1 VGRVA
6 LGSNPALIDHPALIE
21 KWKLVV
27 SIRFGALASDQCA
40 AAPRPLVNR
49 GAESALSIEGD
60 KAMTSVTHPTLHDTP
75 IRIDAQGQ
83 RRESDSM
90 GSIDVPADRYWGA
103 QTQRSLVHFSIGD
116 DRMPKRV
123 YHAYGYV
130 KKAAALV
137 NAAAGRLP
145 EWKAEAIVRAADEA
159 IAGKL
164 DDHFP
169 LYVWQTGSGT
179 QSNMNVN
186 EVLSNRA
193 IQLLGGEIGSKA
205 PVHPNDDVNM
215 GQSSNDTFPTAM
227 HIAAVL
233 ELEEHGLPRAEA
245 LAAAIEAKA
254 KEWKD
259 VVKTGRTHLQD
270 AVPLTVGQEWS
281 GYAQQLRDALARIR
295 ASESGLF
302 ELAAGG
308 TAVGTGLNAP
318 AGFSREIAARI
329 AELTGRP
336 FVTAP
341 NKFAAEGSLDAMV
354 AAMAALRGLAV
365 ALMKLANDMRW
376 LASGPRCGLGELLL
390 PENEPGSSIM
400 PGKVNPTQC
409 EAMVM
414 VCIQVIGED
423 NAVAFAGSQGN
434 FELNAMRPIIINN
447 VLHTARI
454 LGDACEKFRQFSVEG
469 TRLNRERIDEMVDRS
484 LMLVTAL
491 SPVIGYDKASAIAH
505 KANDEGLT
513 LKEAALKS
521 GSIDAKRF
529 DEIVDP
535 AKMVGHGV
543 AGA

>member
-1 VGRVA
+1 MNNKA
-6 LGSNPALIDHPALIE
+6 H
-21 KWKLVV
+21 
-27 SIRFGALASDQCA
+27 LAVHEIPIGIQA
-40 AAPRPLVNR
+40 A
-49 GAESALSIEGD
+49 G
-60 KAMTSVTHPTLHDTP
+60 T
-75 IRIDAQGQ
+75 
-83 RRESDSM
+83 RRETDSM
-90 GSIDVPADRYWGA
+90 GEIEVPADRYWGA
-103 QTQRSLVHFSIGD
+103 QTQRSLIHFSIGD

-145 EWKAEAIVRAADEA
+145 QWKAEAIVRAADEA

-164 DDHFP
+164 DEHFP

-186 EVLSNRA
+186 EVLANRA
-193 IQLLGGEIGSKA
+193 IQLLGGEIGSKS

-227 HIAAVL
+227 HIASVL
-233 ELEEHGLPRAEA
+233 ELEGHLLPEAEA
-245 LAAAIEAKA
+245 LTAAIETKS
-254 KEWKD
+254 KDWKD
-259 VVKTGRTHLQD
+259 VVKIGRTHLED

-281 GYAQQLRDALARIR
+281 GYAHQLRDALARIR
-295 ASESGLF
+295 SSEASLF

-318 AGFSREIAARI
+318 ANFSREIASKI
-329 AELTGRP
+329 AELTGYP
-336 FVTAP
+336 FVSAP
-341 NKFAAEGSLDAMV
+341 NKFAALGSLDATV

-365 ALMKLANDMRW
+365 ALMKIANDMRW

-414 VCIQVIGED
+414 VCIEVIGED
-423 NAVAFAGSQGN
+423 TAVAFAGSQGN
-434 FELNAMRPIIINN
+434 FELNTMRPIIINN
-447 VLHTARI
+447 FLHSARV
-454 LGDACEKFRQFSVEG
+454 LGDACEKFRHFSVEG
-469 TRLNRERIDEMVDRS
+469 TKLNRDRIAEMLGRS

-491 SPVIGYDKASAIAH
+491 APVIGYDKASAIAH
-505 KANDEGLT
+505 MANEEGLT
-513 LKEAALKS
+513 LKEAALRS
-521 GSIDAKRF
+521 GEIDEKRF

-535 AKMVGHGV
+535 MKMVGQGV
-543 AGA
+543 AGS

>member
-1 VGRVA
+1 MHMNRQE
-6 LGSNPALIDHPALIE
+6 HPI
-21 KWKLVV
+21 
-27 SIRFGALASDQCA
+27 
-40 AAPRPLVNR
+40 
-49 GAESALSIEGD
+49 
-60 KAMTSVTHPTLHDTP
+60 LHDLP
-75 IRIDAQGQ
+75 IGIDATGQ
-83 RRESDSM
+83 RRETDSM
-90 GSIDVPADRYWGA
+90 GGIEVPANRYWGA

-137 NAAAGRLP
+137 NEAAGRLP
-145 EWKAEAIVRAADEA
+145 RWKADAIARAADEA
-159 IAGKL
+159 ISGKL
-164 DDHFP
+164 DEHFP

-193 IQLLGGEIGSKA
+193 TQLLGGKIGSKF

-233 ELEEHGLPRAEA
+233 ALEDHLLPHAEA
-245 LAAAIEAKA
+245 LAAAIAEKSE
-254 KEWKD
+254 EWSD
-259 VVKTGRTHLQD
+259 VVKIGRTHLQD

-281 GYAQQLRDALARIR
+281 GYAHQIRDALARIR
-295 ASESGLF
+295 ASEAGLF

-308 TAVGTGLNAP
+308 TAVGTGLNSP
-318 AGFSREIAARI
+318 PDFSQEIASKI
-329 AELTGRP
+329 AELTDRP

-341 NKFAAEGSLDAMV
+341 NKFAAQGSLDAMV

-365 ALMKLANDMRW
+365 ALMKIANDMRW
-376 LASGPRCGLGELLL
+376 LASGPRCGLGELIL

-400 PGKVNPTQC
+400 PGKVNPTQQ

-447 VLHTARI
+447 FLHSARV
-454 LGDACEKFRQFSVEG
+454 LGDACDKLRRFSVEG
-469 TRLNRERIDEMVDRS
+469 TRLNRQRIDEMVGRS

-513 LKEAALKS
+513 LKDAALQS
-521 GSIDAKRF
+521 GDIDEKRF
-529 DEIVDP
+529 DQIVNP
-535 AKMVGHGV
+535 RKMVGHGV
-543 AGA
+543 GGS